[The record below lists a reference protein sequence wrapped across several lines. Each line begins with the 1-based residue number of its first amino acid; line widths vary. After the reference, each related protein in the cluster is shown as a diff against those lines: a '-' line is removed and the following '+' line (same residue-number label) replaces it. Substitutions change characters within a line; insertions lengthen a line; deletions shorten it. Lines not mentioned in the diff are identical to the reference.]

1 MRAGYSSAVTTWAE
15 LGQSAESCT
24 RWDLYER
31 ATATVFGEGKTNAAM
46 VLVGEQPGDQEDKQ
60 GRPFVGPAGRVL
72 PGPGRQRHRPGRRL
86 PDQRRQALQVDR
98 ARQAPD
104 PPAPER
110 HRDQGLQILA
120 GGGTRFHP
128 SPAARPGRR
137 SGDPAREACRG
148 AARGAPPASSRPWP
162 LLVRSET
169 VSTRPVWSTAECPH
183 ELGLVHRRTA
193 LDAAASCLGVQLL
206 VGRAPGAAVRAQPAA
221 PG

>member
-1 MRAGYSSAVTTWAE
+1 VTTWQELAE
-15 LGQSAESCT
+15 SAGSCT
-24 RWDLYER
+24 RCDLYQR
-31 ATATVFGEGKTNAAM
+31 ATATGFGEGKTNAAM

-72 PGPGRQRHRPGRRL
+72 PDPGRQRHRPGRRL

-128 SPAARPGRR
+128 SPAARPARRGGRR
-137 SGDPAREACRG
+137 GRVRLASRLGLDPLGNADRPSTRMWLANKPPLPPLPPILRSMRG
-148 AARGAPPASSRPWP
+148 A
-162 LLVRSET
+162 
-169 VSTRPVWSTAECPH
+169 
-183 ELGLVHRRTA
+183 GLESGGGGNRRW
-193 LDAAASCLGVQLL
+193 
-206 VGRAPGAAVRAQPAA
+206 
-221 PG
+221 